1 MGTPVAVPSG
11 CGDEQYGTEDQDMMM
26 KLKLCDFVGALVD
39 RNEESVKLSMETA
52 ATALQSI
59 VQTAPA
65 YCETAKQALD
75 AADLKHNVDA
85 VLHAAV
91 TAARNAFRAALTAV
105 EAAHGQRGEL

>member
-11 CGDEQYGTEDQDMMM
+11 CEDEQYGAVEDDM

-39 RNEESVKLSMETA
+39 RNEDSAKLSMEKA